1 MSRIE
6 SITLGLAGTGGGV
19 GRVVLGGGSLFGEPL
34 AAAGGALGGPLGGPL
49 APAGGALGGPLG
61 GPLAPAG
68 GALGGPLGG
77 PLAPAGGA
85 LGGPLAPTEV
95 ALVGPHKARLSGT
108 RLCFYYCGV
117 YLSVS

>member
-49 APAGGALGGPLG
+49 APAGGALGGPLE
-61 GPLAPAG
+61 
-68 GALGGPLGG
+68 
-77 PLAPAGGA
+77 
-85 LGGPLAPTEV
+85 GPLAPTEV